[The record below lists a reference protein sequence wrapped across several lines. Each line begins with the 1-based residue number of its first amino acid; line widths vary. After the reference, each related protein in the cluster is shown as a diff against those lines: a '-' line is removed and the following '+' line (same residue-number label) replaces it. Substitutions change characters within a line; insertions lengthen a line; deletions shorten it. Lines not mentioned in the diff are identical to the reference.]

1 MQWYRNNQAA
11 VTPRLPVGAC
21 YTFFMPSDASREQQ
35 SVLEAGTVYAN
46 LLADVDAAQVTQ
58 EFRDKIDAI
67 ARRINLAQEKNIY
80 GFVCKK

>member
-1 MQWYRNNQAA
+1 
-11 VTPRLPVGAC
+11 
-21 YTFFMPSDASREQQ
+21 MPSDASREQQ

-67 ARRINLAQEKNIY
+67 ARRINSAQEKSIY
-80 GFVCKK
+80 GFVCKQ

>member
-1 MQWYRNNQAA
+1 MQ
-11 VTPRLPVGAC
+11 
-21 YTFFMPSDASREQQ
+21 SDASREQQ

-46 LLADVDAAQVTQ
+46 LHAAVDAVQVTQ

-67 ARRINLAQEKNIY
+67 AHRINSAQEKNNY